1 MICLHH
7 YYDDNHRKL
16 RVTVAINEW
25 TDTFT
30 RPKLEHAKFM
40 NQNLKGKTQFQRQKK
55 RFLNEKLANLKTK
68 SEENA
73 RKKTSQCE
81 NPLTSDL

>member
-1 MICLHH
+1 
-7 YYDDNHRKL
+7 
-16 RVTVAINEW
+16 
-25 TDTFT
+25 
-30 RPKLEHAKFM
+30 M
-40 NQNLKGKTQFQRQKK
+40 NQNLKGKKYFQREK
-55 RFLNEKLANLKTK
+55 RFLNEKTNLKTK

>member
-7 YYDDNHRKL
+7 HYDDNHRKL

-25 TDTFT
+25 TDTF

-40 NQNLKGKTQFQRQKK
+40 NQNLKGKKDFQREK
-55 RFLNEKLANLKTK
+55 RFLNEKTNLKTK